1 MKNNDSQ
8 EREINLQGKEK
19 LAKKRTSAKKVIYVF
34 LRPIPPALSR
44 VVSLHP
50 SSRPHQTL
58 GIYIILWFL
67 DGRFSVLE
75 NCAVSV
81 VTVLRE
87 YNLIVQ
93 EIKSSAIIRET
104 RLRRRRFSGCP
115 RTDDAETQI
124 EFLP

>member
-19 LAKKRTSAKKVIYVF
+19 FAKKRTSAKKVIYVF
-34 LRPIPPALSR
+34 LRPIPSALSR
-44 VVSLHP
+44 AVSLRP

-67 DGRFSVLE
+67 DGRFSELE

-104 RLRRRRFSGCP
+104 RLRRFSGCP